1 MNNYHQSPLSHLYT
15 LLQMLVF
22 KDTRD
27 ESRDNWQR
35 GRNNLHT
42 SKGTGFTQIS

>member
-1 MNNYHQSPLSHLYT
+1 MNNYHQSPLSH
-15 LLQMLVF
+15 F